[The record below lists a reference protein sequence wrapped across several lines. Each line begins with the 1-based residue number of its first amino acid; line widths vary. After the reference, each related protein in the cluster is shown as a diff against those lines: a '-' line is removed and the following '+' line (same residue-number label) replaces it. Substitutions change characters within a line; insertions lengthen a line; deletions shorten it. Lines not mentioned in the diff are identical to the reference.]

1 MDADFTCRNGTV
13 VNVVCFQENVTNI
26 FCNLKLLI
34 QYYFAVR
41 LPSKIIHVL
50 TISVCF
56 KVGPSMNDDLN
67 RDAASLFFVW
77 HTIMYLLITLIAIL
91 LCFPLVYC
99 CCYRK
104 YRQRKVR
111 RRKETEV
118 TMPRL
123 IDTSSFHEQNEPGV
137 KQLQLILSKG

>member
-1 MDADFTCRNGTV
+1 MQNYYV
-13 VNVVCFQENVTNI
+13 VILQSTM
-26 FCNLKLLI
+26 
-34 QYYFAVR
+34 
-41 LPSKIIHVL
+41 IHVL
-50 TISVCF
+50 KNSVCF

-77 HTIMYLLITLIAIL
+77 HTIMYLLIAMIAIL

>member
-1 MDADFTCRNGTV
+1 MFLRKRY
-13 VNVVCFQENVTNI
+13 I
-26 FCNLKLLI
+26 LRNLKLVI
-34 QYYFAVR
+34 QYYFVVG
-41 LPSKIIHVL
+41 LPSEMMHVL
-50 TISVCF
+50 TISVRF
-56 KVGPSMNDDLN
+56 KVGSSMNDELN
-67 RDAASLFFVW
+67 KDAASLFFVW

-99 CCYRK
+99 CCYRQ
-104 YRQRKVR
+104 YRLRKVR